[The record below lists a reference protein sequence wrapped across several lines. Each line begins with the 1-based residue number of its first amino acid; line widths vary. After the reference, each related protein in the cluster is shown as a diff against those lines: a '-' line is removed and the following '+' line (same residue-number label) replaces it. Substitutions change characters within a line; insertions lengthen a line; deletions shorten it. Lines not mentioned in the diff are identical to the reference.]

1 MTQGIRPSQFVTTYG
16 PGAILET
23 KNGPVIIPTSDMGL
37 FKDGKLQPGDFAVDT
52 TVEDLIS
59 EMKGIPIGIFRVPT
73 NAELNLKTGSYA
85 YRTKEFPRWHL
96 CLQQGLHRGK
106 LANSM
111 SGNVPPHQLERMDV
125 LHTGDHCPVC
135 THASGGKNAIRFVS
149 VCRNGHLDDVDWPR
163 ILHKGRCEKNPKN
176 AYIVWIRTGGML
188 RDIRLVCPFCKQWEN
203 FGNCFYREWDCSGR
217 KPEREDVG
225 SKPYRPLSCK
235 KKSRI
240 MQRQAANIRIPVV
253 ETYLSIHQKYT
264 KLDNLARAAN
274 IKVAASM
281 ASRMPGG
288 LASDTNF
295 ESFVGA
301 MESSM
306 IPRSTV
312 AEFRRADR
320 EEVVRVTNDLQA
332 EPPKNRT
339 DMIIREYNVLTHASR
354 YGAPPEQL
362 HGGDPP
368 SFEVCKQ
375 DVLTVKTRNGRSFT
389 VVPVQ
394 TLETITVQFGYRRIV
409 PSNESDDSHMQAG
422 DSMPRVN
429 DIGFMGNDNRTW
441 YPGTPFRGEG
451 LFLTL
456 VGGGP
461 DGLSDRSSTE
471 WRKSAETSSDYPD
484 HLFKDTEV
492 AKNELDPRFVWWHT
506 LSHLLIRSISEHA
519 GYSAASIR
527 ERVYC
532 NNVNGRALGGI
543 LLYAT
548 QPGTEGTLGGLV
560 GLAHQVGALL
570 DNSAARATVCSAD
583 PVCEQDGF
591 SHRKVTGSC
600 CYGCLLNSETSCEH
614 SNMWLDRSI
623 VKENP
628 P

>member
-1 MTQGIRPSQFVTTYG
+1 MYG

-23 KNGPVIIPTSDMGL
+23 KNGPVIIPTPDTGL
-37 FKDGKLQPGDFAVDT
+37 FMNKKLHPDDFVIDT

-59 EMKGIPIGIFRVPT
+59 EMKDADIGIFRIPA
-73 NAELNLKTGSYA
+73 NAEIHHRTGHRS
-85 YRTKEFPRWHL
+85 YRTKEFPQWRL
-96 CLQQGLHRGK
+96 CLNQRLHKGK
-106 LANSM
+106 LAGGM
-111 SGNVPPHQLERMDV
+111 AGNVPPRQLDRMDI
-125 LHTGDHCPVC
+125 LHTGNECPVC
-135 THASGGKNAIRFVS
+135 KHASGGKNAIRFVS
-149 VCRNGHLDDVDWPR
+149 ACRDGHLDDVDWSH

-176 AYIVWIRTGGML
+176 EHIVWIRTGGML
-188 RDIRLVCPFCKQWEN
+188 RDIQLICPSCKRVEN
-203 FGNCFYREWDCSGR
+203 FGNCFYREWTCSGR
-217 KPEREDVG
+217 KPEREDVK
-225 SKPYRPLSCK
+225 SKPYRPLSCT

-253 ETYLSIHQKYT
+253 ETYLSIHRKYT

-288 LASDTNF
+288 LANDANF
-295 ESFVGA
+295 ESFVAA
-301 MESSM
+301 MESSR

-320 EEVVRVTNDLQA
+320 EEVVRVANDLQA
-332 EPPKNRT
+332 DPPKNRT
-339 DMIIREYNVLTHASR
+339 DMINREYDVLTHASK
-354 YGAPPEQL
+354 YGAPPDQL
-362 HGGDPP
+362 AGRDPP

-375 DVLTVKTRNGRSFT
+375 DVRTIKTRSGRRFT

-394 TLETITVQFGYRRIV
+394 TLETVTVQFGYRRIV
-409 PSNESDDSHMQAG
+409 PSNDLNGDRMQSEG
-422 DSMPRVN
+422 NMPEVR
-429 DIGFMGNDNRTW
+429 DISFMGHDNRKW
-441 YPGTPFRGEG
+441 YPGTKFRGEG

-456 VGGGP
+456 GGGGP
-461 DGLSDRSSTE
+461 DGLSDRFSAE
-471 WRKSAETSSDYPD
+471 WRKSAEADGDYPD
-484 HLFKDTEV
+484 HLFKDAGV

-532 NNVNGRALGGI
+532 NNANRHTMGGI

-560 GLAHQVGALL
+560 GLSHKVGAFL
-570 DNSAARATVCSAD
+570 DDSAAKAAACSAD
-583 PVCEQDGF
+583 PVCGQDGF
-591 SHRKVTGSC
+591 FHRKVTGSC

-614 SNMWLDRSI
+614 SNMWLDRS
-623 VKENP
+623 VVGENLP
-628 P
+628 